1 MANIAKSFTST
12 FHNGSSAILT
22 PPSTGKAR
30 IITKINFRND
40 IPSTSGVQYTNSVAY
55 GSAVVCSYSP
65 PSPQYSGWN
74 VVFEDLF
81 IVQRT
86 TGDLAQ
92 AILFSGTIP
101 NTTGFTGIVT
111 VDYVEFD
118 IDIADLTD
126 YDGFYGQQPMA
137 NPLTLSWFNPAF
149 DLVAKNLY
157 INSNSSTAVRFL
169 ISTNNHQG
177 KGNIADFTVPAGGTV
192 SLDSLKCVVENTSAT
207 HLYISTV
214 GAPVGDTFDYGVFG
228 QVLRS
233 NA

>member
-1 MANIAKSFTST
+1 MANIAKTITQT
-12 FHNGSSAILT
+12 FHNGASAILT
-22 PPSTGKAR
+22 PPGAGKAR

-40 IPSTSGVQYTNSVAY
+40 TPSTSGVQYTNSVAY
-55 GSAVVCSYSP
+55 GSAVILSYSP
-65 PSPQYSGWN
+65 PSPEYSGWN

-86 TGDLAQ
+86 TGVLAQ

-101 NTTGFTGIVT
+101 NTAGYTGIVT

-118 IDIADLTD
+118 IAVTDLTD
-126 YDGFYGQQPMA
+126 YDGYYGQQPMA
-137 NPLTLSWFNPAF
+137 NPLTLDWFNAAY

-157 INSNSSTAVRFL
+157 INSNSLSDVRFL

-192 SLDSLKCVVENTSAT
+192 SLDNLKCVLENTSAT
-207 HLYISTV
+207 HLYISTI
-214 GAPVGDTFDYGVFG
+214 GAPVGDTFDFAVFG

-233 NA
+233 TL

>member
-1 MANIAKSFTST
+1 MANIAKSITQT

-22 PPSTGKAR
+22 PPGTGKAR

-55 GSAVVCSYSP
+55 GSAVVLSYSP
-65 PSPQYSGWN
+65 PLPQFSGWN

-81 IVQRT
+81 IVQRP
-86 TGDLAQ
+86 TGVLAQ

-111 VDYVEFD
+111 IDYVEFD
-118 IDIADLTD
+118 IVTADLTD
-126 YDGFYGQQPMA
+126 YDGFYGQQTMA
-137 NPLTLSWFNPAF
+137 TPLTLEWFNPAF
-149 DLVAKNLY
+149 NLVAKNLY
-157 INSNSSTAVRFL
+157 INSNSSSAVRFL

-192 SLDSLKCVVENTSAT
+192 SLDNLKCVLENTSAT

-233 NA
+233 TL